1 MNTFIS
7 FSDKVLISIRQIIRA
22 IDLHSRY
29 LAKNYGLTGPQLL
42 ILKEIAGLKDTSVGE
57 IAKGVSLSQATVTS
71 ILDRLEKLKYIKRK
85 RSDKDKR
92 KVIVRITKSG
102 SDKLKR
108 NPSLLQEYF
117 VFEFEKLMDWEQTLI
132 LSSIQRIAAMM
143 KARELEA
150 KPVLVS
156 GPISAT
162 AKDVIEFFGDES
174 LTDVDRNSHSES

>member
-1 MNTFIS
+1 MDSDFS
-7 FSDKVLISIRQIIRA
+7 LSDKVLSSIRQIIRA

-42 ILKEIAGLKDTSVGE
+42 ILKELSLLKDTSVGE
-57 IAKGVSLSQATVTS
+57 IAKRISLSQATVTS

-92 KVIVRITKSG
+92 KVIVRITELG

-117 VFEFEKLMDWEQTLI
+117 VCEFEKLKDWEQTLI

-150 KPVLVS
+150 KPFLVS

-162 AKDVIEFFGDES
+162 AKDVIEFLGDES
-174 LTDVDRNSHSES
+174 QTDIDHNSHSES